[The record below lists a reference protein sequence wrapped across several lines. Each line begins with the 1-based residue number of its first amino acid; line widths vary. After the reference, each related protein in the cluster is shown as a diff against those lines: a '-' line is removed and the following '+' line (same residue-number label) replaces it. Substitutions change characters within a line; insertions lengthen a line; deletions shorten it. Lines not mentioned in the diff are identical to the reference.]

1 MISYS
6 KNKKGQAAIEF
17 LMTYGWML
25 LVVLIVGA
33 LIFSFVD
40 FGALLPNNLDL
51 NNGFRQLSPD
61 KITAYA
67 STNNVSFAVSYI
79 SSSLGRVNVTPVSGE
94 ETVKMTVAGGV
105 YTCTID
111 TVENSDTGIR
121 AIKVPGNDSVNF
133 INGQIAVFTF
143 DCDAGPSLVSG
154 DVIDG
159 EVKVTYSDPKIN
171 SLKLT
176 SAGSI
181 RVTIED

>member
-1 MISYS
+1 MVLHS
-6 KNKKGQAAIEF
+6 KSKKGQAAIEF

-67 STNNVSFAVSYI
+67 STNDVSFAVSYI
-79 SSSLGRVNVTPVSGE
+79 SSSLGRVDLSVANAVT
-94 ETVKMTVAGGV
+94 MDVAGSV
-105 YTCTID
+105 YTCTIES
-111 TVENSDTGIR
+111 VENSDTTLT
-121 AIKVPGNDSVNF
+121 AIPAGPTTSVNF

-143 DCDAGPSLVSG
+143 DCSGGPSLVSG

-159 EVKVTYSDPKIN
+159 EVKITYSDPKIS
-171 SLKLT
+171 SLTLT